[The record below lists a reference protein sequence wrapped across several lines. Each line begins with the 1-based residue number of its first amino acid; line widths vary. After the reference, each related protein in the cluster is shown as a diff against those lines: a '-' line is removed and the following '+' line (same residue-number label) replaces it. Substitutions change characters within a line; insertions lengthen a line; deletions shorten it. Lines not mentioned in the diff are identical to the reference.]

1 MHFYEDKMTIFEQT
15 KILCQRLD
23 IVPAKSKGQNFLISA
38 GVLQDIIKAA
48 DLKKE
53 DLVLEIGSGFGIL
66 TEQLVSLVGRV
77 IAVELDRK
85 LFAWLKKRFSGAKS
99 LELIEGDIV
108 SLFHCFIVSL
118 LNGHRYKVVAN
129 LPYQITSHVLRLL
142 LEAENPPEEMVL
154 MMQKEVAERICAKQ
168 GEMSVLSVAVQ
179 YYSQPSIISIVG
191 KENFWPKP
199 AVDSAI
205 IKIKRQKARLPAPDA
220 AGYGGQAKGKINEEL
235 FFKLVRVGFSSKR
248 KMLKNNLRNIY
259 KEEEVTGAMESV
271 GLGLK
276 VRAEDLGVEEWM
288 KLYERLGKVGK

>member
-1 MHFYEDKMTIFEQT
+1 LHFYEDKMTIFEQT

-85 LFAWLKKRFSGAKS
+85 LFAWLKKRFSGAKN

-118 LNGHRYKVVAN
+118 LNGHR
-129 LPYQITSHVLRLL
+129 
-142 LEAENPPEEMVL
+142 
-154 MMQKEVAERICAKQ
+154 
-168 GEMSVLSVAVQ
+168 
-179 YYSQPSIISIVG
+179 
-191 KENFWPKP
+191 
-199 AVDSAI
+199 
-205 IKIKRQKARLPAPDA
+205 
-220 AGYGGQAKGKINEEL
+220 
-235 FFKLVRVGFSSKR
+235 
-248 KMLKNNLRNIY
+248 
-259 KEEEVTGAMESV
+259 
-271 GLGLK
+271 
-276 VRAEDLGVEEWM
+276 
-288 KLYERLGKVGK
+288 